1 MATISDLVAALRR
14 RDGVD
19 AVVVLGRDGLLID
32 GQADGLAADD
42 LAAHV
47 PAIVTAGDE
56 LGQAAARG
64 GMTTALL
71 EFPDA
76 LAVVS
81 ALSPDALLLILTTP
95 GSHVGPLL
103 FELRR
108 HREQIASL
116 V

>member
-1 MATISDLVAALRR
+1 MATIRDLVAALRR

-32 GQADGLAADD
+32 GQAEGLAADD

-47 PAIVTAGDE
+47 PAIVNAGDE
-56 LGQAAARG
+56 LGRAAGRPG
-64 GMTTALL
+64 LTTAVL
-71 EFPDA
+71 EFPET
-76 LAVVS
+76 LAIVS
-81 ALSPDALLLILTTP
+81 ALSADALLLVLTRP

-103 FELRR
+103 FDLRR
-108 HREQIASL
+108 HREQLASL